1 MKLEKRRTA
10 GLVLNGVVAIFV
22 VGTTALIAPLPDDGA
37 VGPGGGC
44 NHNAGT
50 NGRGDVTGGGGAV
63 GGGGTEGT
71 TGMASDDGCPSS
83 MSTVS
88 GARGPAGP
96 SIDASTTGPDSR
108 PPSGIG

>member
-1 MKLEKRRTA
+1 MMLGIKRTA
-10 GLVLNGVVAIFV
+10 GLFLSAAVLTGGASPAVAL
-22 VGTTALIAPLPDDGA
+22 ADGA

-44 NHNAGT
+44 NHNAGP

-71 TGMASDDGCPSS
+71 TGLASDDGCPSS
-83 MSTVS
+83 MSAVT

-96 SIDASTTGPDSR
+96 STDASTTGPDSR

>member
-1 MKLEKRRTA
+1 MSLEKRCTA
-10 GLVLNGVVAIFV
+10 GLLFIGAAVSLA
-22 VGTTALIAPLPDDGA
+22 AMAPLPLDGA

-44 NHNAGT
+44 NHNAGQ
-50 NGRGDVTGGGGAV
+50 NGRGDSTAGGGAM

-71 TGMASDDGCPSS
+71 TGIASDDGCPSS

-96 SIDASTTGPDSR
+96 TIDASTTGPDSR
-108 PPSGIG
+108 PP